1 MPWSS
6 LTIPLLLPAY
16 LLVLF
21 RVAGL
26 MVVTPLFS
34 SAAIPRR
41 LRVLFAAAVALV
53 IFPAILPVVPRHLTI
68 QAAIVGVAGE
78 LAVGVLMGLSLHTL
92 FLGAQLTGMVVGQQA
107 GLSLGQTYNPLVNS
121 STTTLGQ
128 LYFIV
133 MFMIFIVAGGH
144 RAMVRGLLDSFDA
157 VPLLGFTASDA
168 HVAMLIE
175 LLTAAFVMALRLAGP
190 CLIAMFMTT
199 VAMGFLSKTMPQLNI
214 LSVGFV
220 VRILVVLAVGG
231 ISLSYSEDLFT
242 DGCYETI
249 LMIRTVFGLNG

>member
-1 MPWSS
+1 MPWTS

-34 SAAIPRR
+34 STAIPRR
-41 LRVLFAAAVALV
+41 LRVLFAAGVALV
-53 IFPAILPVVPRHLTI
+53 IFPAILPAVPARLTF
-68 QAAIVGVAGE
+68 QTAMVGIAGE
-78 LAVGVLMGLSLHTL
+78 MAVGVLMGLSLHML

-107 GLSLGQTYNPLVNS
+107 GLSLGQTFNPLVNS

-133 MFMIFIVAGGH
+133 MFMIFILAGGH
-144 RAMVRGLLDSFDA
+144 RAMVRGLLDSFAA

-168 HVAMLIE
+168 HLAMLVE

-190 CLIAMFMTT
+190 CLVAMFMTT

-220 VRILVVLAVGG
+220 VRIFVVLAVGG
-231 ISLSYSEDLFT
+231 ISLSLSQDVFT
-242 DGCYETI
+242 DSIYET
-249 LMIRTVFGLNG
+249 LVTIRTVFRLNG

>member
-26 MVVTPLFS
+26 LVVTPLFS
-34 SAAIPRR
+34 STAIPRR
-41 LRVLFAAAVALV
+41 LRVMFAAGVALV
-53 IFPAILPVVPRHLTI
+53 IFPAILPTVPAHLTI
-68 QAAIVGVAGE
+68 KTAITGVAGE
-78 LAVGVLMGLSLHTL
+78 MAVGVLMGLSLHML

-107 GLSLGQTYNPLVNS
+107 GLSLGQTFNPLVNS
-121 STTTLGQ
+121 STTTIGQ

-133 MFMIFIVAGGH
+133 LFMIFILAGGH

-157 VPLLGFTASDA
+157 VPLLGFTATDA
-168 HVAMLIE
+168 HLAMLTE
-175 LLTAAFVMALRLAGP
+175 LLTAAFIMALRLSGP

-199 VAMGFLSKTMPQLNI
+199 LAMGFLSKTMPQLNI

-231 ISLSYSEDLFT
+231 ISLSLSGDVFSDEI
-242 DGCYETI
+242 YETFV
-249 LMIRTVFGLNG
+249 MIRNVLGLNG